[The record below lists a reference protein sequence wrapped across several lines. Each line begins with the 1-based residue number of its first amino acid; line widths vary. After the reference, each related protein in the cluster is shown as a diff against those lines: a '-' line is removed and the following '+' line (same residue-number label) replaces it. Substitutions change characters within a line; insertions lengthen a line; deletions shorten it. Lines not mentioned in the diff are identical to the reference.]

1 MRRNVLHCG
10 VCLPCLYRRVS
21 LSDVDGL
28 RDEQVGIDVFS
39 PVEIMMN
46 RTDIKRNR
54 DFKSLLY
61 FLKTRCNRE
70 VIETEL
76 IANGITGKDEVNTY
90 TDFVLHSR
98 KAERELFD
106 LLCEYE
112 MENVVFHWYSGP
124 TELIPEII
132 SKGYYFSVNEAMTV
146 SKNGCSIIEKIPR
159 NRILTET
166 DAPYNNKCNIVSL
179 LKRVGLTE
187 MEIKQ
192 NFNELLNRII

>member
-1 MRRNVLHCG
+1 M
-10 VCLPCLYRRVS
+10 
-21 LSDVDGL
+21 VD
-28 RDEQVGIDVFS
+28 D
-39 PVEIMMN
+39 
-46 RTDIKRNR
+46 
-54 DFKSLLY
+54 
-61 FLKTRCNRE
+61 C
-70 VIETEL
+70 

-166 DAPYNNKCNIVSL
+166 DAPYNDKCNIVSL